1 MGNKNVYHN
10 RELYGVLSAALSRN
24 SGWLS
29 GGLAMN
35 WLALRMLTGDR
46 SKYLSLILS
55 ITFATL
61 LMTQQVSIFM
71 GIVTRSASQIVD
83 VRDADL
89 WIMDNKVRYIDEA
102 PYLPTNDLQRVRG
115 VEGVEWAVRF
125 HKSNMT
131 ARLPDGNFRNVV
143 ILGVDDATLVGAPR
157 RMVVG
162 ELKDLS
168 LPNAVF
174 IDKAGYEY
182 MWPNEPFEIGREFQI
197 NDRRV
202 VLAGVCKAS
211 APFTTLPILYT
222 RFTEIERFLPSNRNL
237 MNYILSKPVASSDPV
252 QVCRAIEE
260 QCGLMALTQD
270 DFFWRTI
277 NYFLG
282 STGIPIN
289 FGITIGL
296 GFIVGAAVA
305 GQTFYLFTLENLK
318 QFGALK
324 AMGVTNIRLVGMIL
338 LQASVVSGIGYGMG
352 MGMTSIFFTFTNRI
366 APMAG
371 IHLTTIAAAGVGFAV
386 LIIILLTSLFSLRK
400 VLFLEPAVVFRG

>member
-1 MGNKNVYHN
+1 
-10 RELYGVLSAALSRN
+10 
-24 SGWLS
+24 
-29 GGLAMN
+29 MN

-102 PYLPTNDLQRVRG
+102 PYLPNNDLHRVRG
-115 VEGVEWAVRF
+115 VPGVEWAVRF

-131 ARLPDGNFRNVV
+131 ARLPNGNFRNIVV
-143 ILGVDDATLVGAPR
+143 MGVDDATMVGSPR
-157 RMVVG
+157 TMVLG
-162 ELKDLS
+162 DLNDLS

-182 MWPNEPFEIGREFQI
+182 MWPNEPFQIEREFHI

-202 VLAGVCKAS
+202 VLKGICKAS
-211 APFTTLPILYT
+211 APFTTLPVLYT
-222 RFTEIERFLPSNRNL
+222 RFTNVEQFLPSNRSV
-237 MNYILSKPVASSDPV
+237 MNYILARHVTGSDPEA
-252 QVCRAIEE
+252 VCRAVKT
-260 QCGLMALTQD
+260 QCDLMALTQD
-270 DFFWRTI
+270 GFFWKTI
-277 NYFLG
+277 DYFLG

-289 FGITIGL
+289 FGITIAL

-324 AMGVTNIRLVGMIL
+324 AMGVTNLRLIGMIL
-338 LQASVVSGIGYGMG
+338 LQASVVSGIGYGLG
-352 MGMTSIFFTFTNRI
+352 MGMTSLFFTFTNRI

-371 IHLTTIAAAGVGFAV
+371 IHMTTVAATGVGAAV

>member
-1 MGNKNVYHN
+1 
-10 RELYGVLSAALSRN
+10 
-24 SGWLS
+24 
-29 GGLAMN
+29 MN

-71 GIVTRSASQIVD
+71 GIVTRAASQIVD
-83 VRDADL
+83 VRDAEL

-102 PYLPTNDLQRVRG
+102 PYLPTSDLQRVRS
-115 VEGVEWAVRF
+115 VPGVEWAVRF
-125 HKSNMT
+125 HKSNLT
-131 ARLPDGNFRNVV
+131 ARLPDGNFRNIV
-143 ILGVDDATLVGAPR
+143 IMGIDDSTLVGAPR
-157 RMVVG
+157 RMVAG
-162 ELKDLS
+162 NLEDLN

-182 MWPNEPFEIGREFQI
+182 MWPGEPFRLGREFQI

-211 APFTTLPILYT
+211 APFTTLPVVYT
-222 RFTEIERFLPSNRNL
+222 RFGEIERLLPANRNL
-237 MNYILSKPVASSDPV
+237 MNFILAKPTSGLDPLD
-252 QVCRAIEE
+252 VCHAIEE
-260 QCGLMALTQD
+260 RSGLMALTQD
-270 DFFWRTI
+270 GFFWKTI

-289 FGITIGL
+289 FGITIAL

-324 AMGVTNIRLVGMIL
+324 AMGVTNIRLIGMIL
-338 LQASVVSGIGYGMG
+338 LQASVVSGMGYGLG
-352 MGMTSIFFTFTNRI
+352 MGLTAIFFTLTNRL

-371 IHLTTIAAAGVGFAV
+371 IHLTTIAASGVGIAV
-386 LIIILLTSLFSLRK
+386 LVIILLTSLFSLRK
-400 VLFLEPAVVFRG
+400 VLFLEPAVVFR

>member
-1 MGNKNVYHN
+1 
-10 RELYGVLSAALSRN
+10 
-24 SGWLS
+24 
-29 GGLAMN
+29 MN
-35 WLALRMLTGDR
+35 WLSLRMLTGDR

-61 LMTQQVSIFM
+61 LMTQQISIFM

-83 VRDADL
+83 VRDAEL
-89 WIMDNKVRYIDEA
+89 WIMDNKVRFIDEA
-102 PYLPTNDLQRVRG
+102 PYLPSNDLQRVRG
-115 VEGVEWAVRF
+115 VKGVEWAVRF

-131 ARLPDGNFRNVV
+131 ARLPDGNFRNAIIV
-143 ILGVDDATLVGAPR
+143 GVDDATMIGAPR
-157 RMVVG
+157 RMIMGDVQ
-162 ELKDLS
+162 DLS
-168 LPNAVF
+168 SPNAVF

-182 MWPNEPFEIGREFQI
+182 LWPGKPFETGQEFQI

-202 VLAGVCKAS
+202 VLAGICKAS
-211 APFTTLPILYT
+211 APFTTLPVFYT
-222 RFTEIERFLPSNRNL
+222 RFSEVERFLPSNRNL
-237 MNYILSKPVASSDPV
+237 MNYVLAKPKAGCDPKD
-252 QVCRAIEE
+252 VCREIEN
-260 QCGLMALTQD
+260 QTGLMAMTQD
-270 DFFWRTI
+270 GFFWKTI
-277 NYFLG
+277 DYFLG

-324 AMGVTNIRLVGMIL
+324 AMGVTNLRLIGMIL
-338 LQASVVSGIGYGMG
+338 LQATVVAAMGYGLG
-352 MGMTSIFFTFTNRI
+352 MGMTAIFFTFTNRI

-371 IHLTTIAAAGVGFAV
+371 IHLTWVAAV
-386 LIIILLTSLFSLRK
+386 LVGIAVLVIILLTSLFSLRK

>member
-1 MGNKNVYHN
+1 
-10 RELYGVLSAALSRN
+10 
-24 SGWLS
+24 
-29 GGLAMN
+29 MN
-35 WLALRMLTGDR
+35 WLSLRMLIGDR

-71 GIVTRSASQIVD
+71 GIVTRSASQILD

-89 WIMDNKVRYIDEA
+89 WIMDDKVRYIDEA
-102 PYLPTNDLQRVRG
+102 PYLPSNSLQRVRG
-115 VEGVEWAVRF
+115 VPGVDWAVRF

-131 ARLPDGNFRNVV
+131 ARLPDGNFRNVMV
-143 ILGVDDATLVGAPR
+143 LGVDDTTMIGAPR
-157 RMVVG
+157 RMILG
-162 ELKDLS
+162 DIEDLK

-182 MWPNEPFEIGREFQI
+182 MWPNEPFQVGREFHI

-202 VLAGVCKAS
+202 VLVGICRAS
-211 APFTTLPILYT
+211 APFTTLPVMYT
-222 RFTEIERFLPSNRNL
+222 RYTEIERFLPSNRNL
-237 MNYILSKPVASSDPV
+237 MNYILASPAAGADPE
-252 QVCRAIEE
+252 QVCAAIEK
-260 QCGLMALTQD
+260 QCGLMALTRD
-270 DFFWRTI
+270 GFFWKTI
-277 NYFLG
+277 IYFLG
-282 STGIPIN
+282 STGIPVN

-324 AMGVTNIRLVGMIL
+324 AMGVTNLRLIGMIL
-338 LQASVVSGIGYGMG
+338 LQASVVAGMGYGLG
-352 MGMTSIFFTFTNRI
+352 MGLTSIFFTFTNRI

-371 IHLTTIAAAGVGFAV
+371 IHMTTLAAGGVGLAV
-386 LIIILLTSLFSLRK
+386 LLIILLTSVFSLRK

>member
-1 MGNKNVYHN
+1 
-10 RELYGVLSAALSRN
+10 
-24 SGWLS
+24 
-29 GGLAMN
+29 MN

-61 LMTQQVSIFM
+61 LMSQQVSIFM
-71 GIVTRSASQIVD
+71 GIVTRSASQIID

-89 WIMDNKVRYIDEA
+89 WVMDNKVRYIDEA
-102 PYLPTNDLQRVRG
+102 PYLPSSDLQRVRG
-115 VEGVEWAVRF
+115 VTGVEWAVRF

-131 ARLPDGNFRNVV
+131 ARLVDGNFRNVV
-143 ILGVDDATLVGAPR
+143 MLGVDDASLVGSPR
-157 RMVVG
+157 AMVLG
-162 ELKDLS
+162 DADDLR

-182 MWPNEPFEIGREFQI
+182 MWPNEPFRIGREFHI

-202 VLAGVCKAS
+202 ILAGICKAS

-222 RFTEIERFLPSNRNL
+222 RYTEIERFLPSNRSV
-237 MNYILSKPVASSDPV
+237 MNYILAKPADGFEP
-252 QVCRAIEE
+252 QAVCQSIEAR
-260 QCGLMALTQD
+260 CGLMALTQD
-270 DFFWRTI
+270 GFFWRTI
-277 NYFLG
+277 DYFLG

-289 FGITIGL
+289 FGITIAL

-324 AMGVTNIRLVGMIL
+324 AMGVTNLRLIGMIL
-338 LQASVVSGIGYGMG
+338 LQASVVSGIGYGLG
-352 MGMTSIFFTFTNRI
+352 MGITALFFTFTNRI

-371 IHLTTIAAAGVGFAV
+371 IHLTVLAAVGVGVAV
-386 LIIILLTSLFSLRK
+386 LIIILLTSIFSLRK

>member
-1 MGNKNVYHN
+1 
-10 RELYGVLSAALSRN
+10 
-24 SGWLS
+24 
-29 GGLAMN
+29 MN
-35 WLALRMLTGDR
+35 WLALRMLTGDT

-61 LMTQQVSIFM
+61 LMSQQVSIFM
-71 GIVTRSASQIVD
+71 GIVTRSGSQIID
-83 VRDADL
+83 VHDADL

-102 PYLPTNDLQRVRG
+102 PYLPTSDLQRVRSVDG
-115 VEGVEWAVRF
+115 VDWAVRF

-131 ARLPDGNFRNVV
+131 ARLSDGNFRNVV
-143 ILGVDDATLVGAPR
+143 MMGVDDASLVGSPR
-157 RMVVG
+157 AMVLG
-162 ELKDLS
+162 DANDLR

-182 MWPNEPFEIGREFQI
+182 MWPNEPFRIGREFHV

-202 VLAGVCKAS
+202 ILMGICKAS

-222 RFTEIERFLPSNRNL
+222 RFTEIERFLPSNRNV
-237 MNYILSKPVASSDPV
+237 MNFILAKPAAGCDPEA
-252 QVCRAIEE
+252 VCRAIEAE
-260 QCGLMALTQD
+260 CGLMALTQD
-270 DFFWRTI
+270 GFFWKTI
-277 NYFLG
+277 DYFLG

-289 FGITIGL
+289 FGITISL

-324 AMGVTNIRLVGMIL
+324 AMGVTNLRLIGMIL
-338 LQASVVSGIGYGMG
+338 LQASVVSGIGYGLG
-352 MGMTSIFFTFTNRI
+352 MGITALFFTFTNRI

-371 IHLTTIAAAGVGFAV
+371 IHLTVPAAVGVGIAV
-386 LIIILLTSLFSLRK
+386 LVIILLTSIFSLRK

>member
-1 MGNKNVYHN
+1 
-10 RELYGVLSAALSRN
+10 
-24 SGWLS
+24 
-29 GGLAMN
+29 MN

-71 GIVTRSASQIVD
+71 GIVTRSASQIID
-83 VRDADL
+83 VRDAEI
-89 WIMDNKVRYIDEA
+89 WVMDNKVRYIDEA
-102 PYLPTNDLQRVRG
+102 PYLPTQDLQRVRG
-115 VEGVEWAVRF
+115 VPGVEWAVRF

-131 ARLPDGNFRNVV
+131 ARLPDGNFRNIVV
-143 ILGVDDATLVGAPR
+143 LGVDDATLVGSPR
-157 RMVVG
+157 RMVAG
-162 ELKDLS
+162 NLSDLT

-174 IDKAGYEY
+174 IDKAGFEY
-182 MWPNEPFEIGREFQI
+182 MWPGEPLTCGREFHI

-202 VLAGVCKAS
+202 FLAGICKAS
-211 APFTTLPILYT
+211 APFTTLPVIYT
-222 RFTEIERFLPSNRNL
+222 RFSEVERFLPANRNL
-237 MNYILSKPVASSDPV
+237 TNYILAKSLPDHDPRV
-252 QVCRAIEE
+252 VCQAIEN
-260 QCGLMALTQD
+260 QSGLMALTQD
-270 DFFWRTI
+270 GFFWKTI

-289 FGITIGL
+289 FGITIAL

-324 AMGVTNIRLVGMIL
+324 AMGVTNVRLIGMIL
-338 LQASVVSGIGYGMG
+338 LQASVVSGMGYGLG
-352 MGMTSIFFTFTNRI
+352 MGMTSLFFTFTNRI

-371 IHLTTIAAAGVGFAV
+371 IHLTTIAAVGVGVAV
-386 LIIILLTSLFSLRK
+386 LVIILLTSIFSLRK